1 MAGLRCLDRD
11 VGGFFIADFADNDDV
26 RILAQKRA
34 QRDGKG
40 EAGFLAYADLID
52 AGKLDFSRIFD

>member
-1 MAGLRCLDRD
+1 VAGLRRLDCDIR
-11 VGGFFIADFADNDDV
+11 GFFIADLADHNDV

-40 EAGFLAYADLID
+40 EASLLAHADLID